1 MGLRINTN
9 VAALIGQRNI
19 ERTDRALS
27 KSLER
32 LSSGLRINRAADDP
46 AGLAIAERQRAQI
59 AGLNQAIENAERAT
73 SLVQTAEAA
82 LDEVNN
88 ILIHMRELVVDSANL
103 GVNDANAI
111 AANQAEID
119 NALDTLDRIARDTAF
134 GTKKLLD
141 GSTANTVLF
150 ADGTNSTIYASFGT
164 STLSTGTYRLR
175 LYDVTD
181 AGWTPESTASLTAT
195 GFTNNL
201 STDEQDVQ
209 GVEAGSHVIRVTQ
222 ASTASSITGD
232 VTLKD
237 LSAGAEAFR
246 LRVHDADGND
256 VTSADLVLNSDYSGD
271 ADLTNLVADI
281 NTAIAADANIAGK
294 VEAYAVDSDTI
305 GFRTTSEGSAS
316 YVEILDPS
324 DGNTALGAG
333 AILSGLNDGDDS
345 VNDGTQGTD
354 AIVYFDDYANTVTY
368 IEGDPNEDK
377 TTVTLSDAA
386 TNGGTL
392 KIQAG
397 NSGLDVGN
405 FIIDVTAAHGYAK
418 LHTGASSS
426 SSSGSAVSWTAEEAF
441 TIQDEN
447 GETLRVTIGNNIKL
461 DGDGSG
467 TAYED
472 LTVQDNSLVF
482 QVGGDREQTV
492 SLSLLDVAS
501 TELAKSVSNTSG
513 FTSLA
518 DIQVGTA
525 QQCADA
531 LLLIDQAIDEVTD
544 IRAEMGS
551 FQANTLES
559 QLNNLRVA
567 AENLTAARSTI
578 VDADFAEEVS
588 EFTKQQIL
596 LQTGMSTLSSAGSIP
611 QLVLSLFR

>member
-19 ERTDRALS
+19 TRTDRALS

-32 LSSGLRINRAADDP
+32 LSSGLRINHAADDP

-59 AGLNQAIENAERAT
+59 AGLNQAVENAERAT

-103 GVNDANAI
+103 GVNDANAL

-164 STLSTGTYRLR
+164 STLATGTYRLR

-209 GVEAGSHVIRVTQ
+209 GIEAGSHVVRVTQ
-222 ASTASSITGD
+222 ASTASSISGD

-237 LSAGAEAFR
+237 VSAANEEFR
-246 LRVHDADGND
+246 LRVHDADGDD
-256 VTSADLVLNSDYSGD
+256 VTSADLVLDTDYSGD
-271 ADLTNLVADI
+271 ADLTNLVDDI
-281 NTAIAADANIAGK
+281 NAAIAADANIADK

-316 YVEILDPS
+316 YVEILDPN
-324 DGNTALGAG
+324 DGTSALGS
-333 AILSGLNDGDDS
+333 ILSGLSDGDDS

-354 AIVYFDDYANTVTY
+354 AIVYLDDYANTVTY
-368 IEGDPNEDK
+368 IEGDSNE
-377 TTVTLSDAA
+377 TATSVTLSDAA
-386 TNGGTL
+386 TGGGSL
-392 KIQAG
+392 KIEAG
-397 NSGLDVGN
+397 TSGLDVGN
-405 FIIDVTAAHGYAK
+405 FIITVSAAHGSAK

-426 SSSGSAVSWTAEEAF
+426 SNSGAAVSWTAEEAF
-441 TIQDEN
+441 TILDEN
-447 GETLRVTIGNNIKL
+447 GKSLRVTIGNNIKL
-461 DGDGSG
+461 DGDGAG

-472 LTVQDNSLVF
+472 LTVEDNSLVF
-482 QVGGDREQTV
+482 QVGGDRDQTV

-525 QQCADA
+525 QQCSDA

-567 AENLTAARSTI
+567 AENLTAARSSI
-578 VDADFAEEVS
+578 VDADFAAEVS

>member
-19 ERTDRALS
+19 ARTDRALS

-32 LSSGLRINRAADDP
+32 LSSGLRINHAADDP

-59 AGLNQAIENAERAT
+59 AGLNQAVENAERAT

-103 GVNDANAI
+103 GVNDANAL

-164 STLSTGTYRLR
+164 STLATGTYRLR

-209 GVEAGSHVIRVTQ
+209 GIEAGSHVVRVTQ
-222 ASTASSITGD
+222 ASTASSISGD

-237 LSAGAEAFR
+237 LSAGAEEFR
-246 LRVHDADGND
+246 LRVHDAAGSD
-256 VTSADLVLNSDYSGD
+256 VTSADLVLNADYSGSD
-271 ADLTNLVADI
+271 TATLVNDI
-281 NTAIAADANIAGK
+281 NTAIANDANVADK
-294 VEAYAVDSDTI
+294 VEAYVVDSDTI
-305 GFRTTSEGSAS
+305 GFRTKSEGSAS
-316 YVEILDPS
+316 YVEILAPS
-324 DGNTALGAG
+324 DGTTALGAG
-333 AILSGLNDGDDS
+333 AILSGFSDGDDS

-354 AIVYFDDYANTVTY
+354 AIVYLDDYANTVTY
-368 IEGDPNEDK
+368 IEGDPNE
-377 TTVTLSDAA
+377 TATAVTLSDAA
-386 TNGGTL
+386 TGGGSL
-392 KIQAG
+392 KIEAG

-405 FIIDVTAAHGYAK
+405 FVITVSAARGSAK

-426 SSSGSAVSWTAEEAF
+426 SNSGAAVSWTAEEAF
-441 TIQDEN
+441 TILDEN
-447 GETLRVTIGNNIKL
+447 GKSLRVTIGNNIKL
-461 DGDGSG
+461 DGDGAG

-472 LTVQDNSLVF
+472 LTVEDNSLVF
-482 QVGGDREQTV
+482 QVGGDRNQTV

-513 FTSLA
+513 FSSLA
-518 DIQVGTA
+518 DVQVGTA

-544 IRAEMGS
+544 IRAEIGS

-567 AENLTAARSTI
+567 AENLTAARSSI

>member
-19 ERTDRALS
+19 TRTDRALS

-32 LSSGLRINRAADDP
+32 LSSGLRINHAADDP

-59 AGLNQAIENAERAT
+59 AGLNQAVENAERAT

-103 GVNDANAI
+103 GVNDANAL

-164 STLSTGTYRLR
+164 STLATGTYRLR

-209 GVEAGSHVIRVTQ
+209 GIEAGSHVVRVTQ
-222 ASTASSITGD
+222 ASTASSISGD

-237 LSAGAEAFR
+237 VSAANEEFR
-246 LRVHDADGND
+246 LRVHDADGDD
-256 VTSADLVLNSDYSGD
+256 VTSADLVLDTDYSGD
-271 ADLTNLVADI
+271 ADLTNLVDDI
-281 NTAIAADANIAGK
+281 NAAIAADANIADK

-316 YVEILDPS
+316 YVEILDPN
-324 DGNTALGAG
+324 DGTSALGS
-333 AILSGLNDGDDS
+333 ILSGLSDGDDS

-354 AIVYFDDYANTVTY
+354 AIVYLDDYANTVTY
-368 IEGDPNEDK
+368 IEGDSNE
-377 TTVTLSDAA
+377 TATAVTLTDAA
-386 TNGGTL
+386 TGGGSL
-392 KIQAG
+392 KIEAG
-397 NSGLDVGN
+397 TSGLDVGN
-405 FIIDVTAAHGYAK
+405 FIITVSAAHGSAK

-426 SSSGSAVSWTAEEAF
+426 SNSGAAVSWTAEEAF
-441 TIQDEN
+441 TILDEN
-447 GETLRVTIGNNIKL
+447 GKSLRVTIGNNIKL
-461 DGDGSG
+461 DGDGAG

-472 LTVQDNSLVF
+472 LTVEDNSLVF
-482 QVGGDREQTV
+482 QVGGDRDQTV

-525 QQCADA
+525 QQCSDA

-567 AENLTAARSTI
+567 AENLTAARSSI
-578 VDADFAEEVS
+578 VDADFAAEVS

>member
-19 ERTDRALS
+19 TRTDRALS

-32 LSSGLRINRAADDP
+32 LSSGLRINHAADDP

-59 AGLNQAIENAERAT
+59 AGLNQAVENAERAT

-103 GVNDANAI
+103 GVNDANAL

-164 STLSTGTYRLR
+164 STLATGTYRLR

-209 GVEAGSHVIRVTQ
+209 GIEAGSHVVRVTQ
-222 ASTASSITGD
+222 ASTASSISGD

-237 LSAGAEAFR
+237 VSAANEEFR

-256 VTSADLVLNSDYSGD
+256 VTSADLVLNADYSGD
-271 ADLTNLVADI
+271 ADLTNLVDDI
-281 NTAIAADANIAGK
+281 NTAIAADANVADK

-316 YVEILDPS
+316 YVEILDPN
-324 DGNTALGAG
+324 DGTSALGS
-333 AILSGLNDGDDS
+333 ILSGLSDGDDS

-354 AIVYFDDYANTVTY
+354 AIVYLDDYANTVTY
-368 IEGDPNEDK
+368 IEGDPNE
-377 TTVTLSDAA
+377 TATAVSLSDAA
-386 TNGGTL
+386 TGGGSL
-392 KIQAG
+392 KIEAG
-397 NSGLDVGN
+397 TSGLDVGN
-405 FIIDVTAAHGYAK
+405 FIITVSAAHGSAK

-426 SSSGSAVSWTAEEAF
+426 SNSGAAVSWTAEEAF
-441 TIQDEN
+441 TILDEN
-447 GETLRVTIGNNIKL
+447 GKSLRVTIGNNIKL
-461 DGDGSG
+461 DGDGAG

-472 LTVQDNSLVF
+472 LTVEDNSLVF
-482 QVGGDREQTV
+482 QVGGDRDQTV

-525 QQCADA
+525 QQCSDA

-567 AENLTAARSTI
+567 AENLTAARSSI
-578 VDADFAEEVS
+578 VEADFAEEVS